1 MQCSLTLAW
10 PGPISQAP
18 VIGIIFL
25 SLAKDNSQGSK
36 KYKIT
41 QCQDKNAEIDLAL
54 RVIQLDSMNPS

>member
-1 MQCSLTLAW
+1 
-10 PGPISQAP
+10 
-18 VIGIIFL
+18 L